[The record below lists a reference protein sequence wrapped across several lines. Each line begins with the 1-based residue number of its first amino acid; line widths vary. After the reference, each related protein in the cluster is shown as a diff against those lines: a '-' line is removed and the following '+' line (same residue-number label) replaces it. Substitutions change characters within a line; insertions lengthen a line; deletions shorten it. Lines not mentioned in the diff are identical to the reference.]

1 MNDFPRY
8 QRVGVLVDVSNL
20 YHSARALYKGRVN
33 FKNVLE
39 TAVSDRQL
47 IRAIAYVISAD
58 VPEEKGFFDALRLA
72 GYEVKSKD
80 LQIFPGGVKKGDWD
94 VGIAMDGVILAPKLD
109 VLVLV
114 TGDGDYVPLVS
125 YLSKNRGVRV
135 EVISFGR
142 STSQKLAEEADSF
155 LDLDEDPGRFI
166 IKHQVRT
173 PR

>member
-1 MNDFPRY
+1 MADFLEN

-33 FKNVLE
+33 FKSVLDE
-39 TAVSDRQL
+39 AVSGRQL
-47 IRAIAYVISAD
+47 IRAIAYVIAAD
-58 VPEEKGFFDALRLA
+58 VPEEKGFFEALKNT
-72 GYEVKSKD
+72 GFEVKSKD

-114 TGDGDYVPLVS
+114 TGDGDYVPFVS

-142 STSQKLAEEADSF
+142 STSQKLIEEADSF
-155 LDLDEDPGRFI
+155 LDLDKDPARFV
-166 IKHQVRT
+166 IKA
-173 PR
+173 PRR